1 MLFLLNY
8 FLTGFLFFVLIDL
21 FKRYS
26 SGNKD
31 SSSLLESLF
40 YVFIWPIMM
49 FIIIRYTFHEDE
61 EEEEIE

>member
-8 FLTGFLFFVLIDL
+8 FLTGFLLFVLIDL

-31 SSSLLESLF
+31 SCSFLESLF
-40 YVFIWPIMM
+40 YVFIWPIML
-49 FIIIRYTFHEDE
+49 FIIIRHTFNEDE

>member
-1 MLFLLNY
+1 MQFLINY
-8 FLTGFLFFVLIDL
+8 FLMGFLLFGIIDL

-31 SSSLLESLF
+31 SCSFLESLF
-40 YVFIWPIMM
+40 YVFIWPIMLL
-49 FIIIRYTFHEDE
+49 IIIRYTFHEDE